1 MEYVQTYVE
10 TKWPDESHEER
21 QQTER
26 ELKLWDASEKR
37 EHTEVMEAAERIIEI
52 KPEIEL
58 KFKLDDTLI
67 KGPLAAFGNKIHI
80 ARLNGR
86 YVVILEGDSFV
97 FDKGFSPVALLQP
110 ESFEVV
116 AERLKNKKVDA
127 EFESFMESTQDNE

>member
-21 QQTER
+21 QQAER

-80 ARLNGR
+80 AFLNGR
-86 YVVILEGDSFV
+86 Y
-97 FDKGFSPVALLQP
+97 
-110 ESFEVV
+110 ESFWKGIRSSLTRDSLLLRCCSLN
-116 AERLKNKKVDA
+116 RLKWLLFCCHKKGYP
-127 EFESFMESTQDNE
+127 QP